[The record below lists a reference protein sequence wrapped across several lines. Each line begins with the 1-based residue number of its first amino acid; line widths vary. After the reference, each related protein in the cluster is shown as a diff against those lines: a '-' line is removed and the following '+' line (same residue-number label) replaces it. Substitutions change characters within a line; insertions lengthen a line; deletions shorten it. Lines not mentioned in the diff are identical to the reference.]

1 MPSSTSETSRTTG
14 SGFPIAS
21 TMSARASKI
30 FIVVTIII
38 IIVVI
43 IIIITTPPRPLTWGR
58 MPVGESGGVQ
68 LTLREVGTIIFFTT
82 RANKITSIKQK
93 QKQNQTISSAPVSE
107 INILMKN

>member
-1 MPSSTSETSRTTG
+1 MG

-43 IIIITTPPRPLTWGR
+43 IITTLPRPLTWGR
-58 MPVGESGGVQ
+58 MPVGEPGGVQ
-68 LTLREVGTIIFFTT
+68 LTMREVGTIIFFTT
-82 RANKITSIKQK
+82 RANKITSIIKK

-107 INILMKN
+107 IDHLMKN